1 MAIRLDDSLTWLMKN
16 FLECYSSTWPMF
28 TSIKND
34 LTTLWV
40 NPPLVPGVNN

>member
-1 MAIRLDDSLTWLMKN
+1 MAIKLGDSQTWLMRN
-16 FLECYSSTWPMF
+16 LLEYCSPTWLVF

-40 NPPLVPGVNN
+40 NPSWAWVNN